1 MVPHGLERIRVDGEP
16 PIFLDVPGPLLREHL
31 SNILGLL
38 LHDGLLHRL
47 T

>member
-16 PIFLDVPGPLLREHL
+16 PIFLDVPGPLLREHI
-31 SNILGLL
+31 SDILELL
-38 LHDGLLHRL
+38 LHDCHLHRL